1 MFYNL
6 KNVSLNIFVFYMYDS
21 DDCSNSEWIKLKI
34 SIYRIKYQSFSIP
47 RDTSIVVRILN
58 CPLLAS
64 ANIEI
69 AEIDERS
76 VLSSKTSND

>member
-1 MFYNL
+1 
-6 KNVSLNIFVFYMYDS
+6 MYDS
-21 DDCSNSEWIKLKI
+21 DDYSEWIKLKI

-47 RDTSIVVRILN
+47 RDTSIVARILN
-58 CPLLAS
+58 CSLLAS

-76 VLSSKTSND
+76 VLNSKTSND